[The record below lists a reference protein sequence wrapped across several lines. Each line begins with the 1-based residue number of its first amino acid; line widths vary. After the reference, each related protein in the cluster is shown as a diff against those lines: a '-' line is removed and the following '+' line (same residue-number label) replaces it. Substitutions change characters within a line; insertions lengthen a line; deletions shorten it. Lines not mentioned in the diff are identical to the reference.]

1 MSRAEGDTWDL
12 ASSVGATATS
22 VAASRAFASRGP
34 DPLIDDPYAD
44 LLVEAVGVPHFV
56 TVARG
61 ETDIPEEMRE
71 HIAVRTRFFDDVLTD
86 AADAGVRQVVILAS
100 GLDTRAYRLPW
111 PAGTCVFE
119 LDQPS
124 VIEFKTWVLA
134 DAGVTPTAARV
145 AVGVDLRDDWPK
157 ALRDNGFDADVPT
170 AWIAEGLLI
179 YLPPEAQDRLLDHIS
194 ALSAPGSVLATEHM
208 DPKALTGE
216 WAKQLSALSRRHGSD
231 IDLSALFYTGP
242 RTAAGDHL
250 RELGWQV
257 RVLPNAQ
264 AYAAH
269 GFDPPTDSLIAMVG
283 DSGYLSAHRE

>member
-1 MSRAEGDTWDL
+1 VSRTDGDTWDL

-34 DPLIDDPYAD
+34 RPLIDDPYAD

-56 TVARG
+56 EVARG
-61 ETDIPEEMRE
+61 KTDIPEEMRE
-71 HIAVRTRFFDDVLTD
+71 HIAVRTRFFDDVLTE

-111 PAGTCVFE
+111 PAGTRVFE

-124 VIEFKTWVLA
+124 VIEFKTRVLA
-134 DAGVTPTAARV
+134 DAGVTPTATRI
-145 AVGVDLRDDWPK
+145 AVGVDLRDDWPT
-157 ALRDNGFDADVPT
+157 ALQDNGFDADAPT

-179 YLPPEAQDRLLDHIS
+179 YLPPEAQDRLLDHVS

-231 IDLSALFYTGP
+231 IDLSSLFYTGP

-257 RVLPNAQ
+257 TVLPNTQ

>member
-1 MSRAEGDTWDL
+1 MSRTEGDTWDL

-22 VAASRAFASRGP
+22 VAASRALASRGP

-56 TVARG
+56 AVARG

-71 HIAVRTRFFDDVLTD
+71 HIAVRTRFFDDVLTE

-100 GLDTRAYRLPW
+100 GLDTRAYRL
-111 PAGTCVFE
+111 
-119 LDQPS
+119 
-124 VIEFKTWVLA
+124 LA
-134 DAGVTPTAARV
+134 DAGVTPTATRV

-157 ALRDNGFDADVPT
+157 ALRDNGFDAKAPT
-170 AWIAEGLLI
+170 VWIAEGLLI

-231 IDLSALFYTGP
+231 IDLSALFCTGP
-242 RTAAGDHL
+242 RTAAGDHP

-257 RVLPNAQ
+257 QVLPNAQ